1 MGSDL
6 LYLICINAMG
16 IYFRFL
22 NEIVKRKGFLD
33 RRACVE
39 STLKLKFEKEQEEQ
53 LMLSIIP
60 KHIIEEVREEL
71 LSAMQHVEKTDH
83 LPQGKPTFEYVN

>member
-1 MGSDL
+1 M
-6 LYLICINAMG
+6 CINGLG

-33 RRACVE
+33 RRAVVE
-39 STLKLKFEKEQEEQ
+39 STLKLRFEKQQEEQ

-60 KHIIEEVREEL
+60 KHIIEEVRENL
-71 LSAMQHVEKTDH
+71 LSTIQHIEKTDR
-83 LPQGKPTFEYVN
+83 LPSQKPFEYV